1 MEHKE
6 LRGLIFSSVLQSNPI
21 PGKARLLALSLL
33 HVCQLPMECLLPLI
47 CLNPT
52 YFSKPTIILV
62 CETNNNAGFCLC
74 IKDVPVIG

>member
-1 MEHKE
+1 MEHKG
-6 LRGLIFSSVLQSNPI
+6 LRGLIFSSVLQSNP
-21 PGKARLLALSLL
+21 KARLLALSLL

-47 CLNPT
+47 HLNPT

>member
-1 MEHKE
+1 MEHKG
-6 LRGLIFSSVLQSNPI
+6 LRGLFSSVLQSNPI
-21 PGKARLLALSLL
+21 AGKARLLALSLL

-62 CETNNNAGFCLC
+62 CETNNAGFCLC